1 MVKRLN
7 NNQLLL
13 DNFGD
18 INNIISIN
26 NIPYENI
33 NKNKIVKL
41 DIVKYICDKP
51 NCNKINEKQ
60 LRTIFRCGAFCNKCN
75 VKTRKNWY
83 SILCDLF
90 SNINRIISINNEPFQ
105 NINKNHIKN
114 GDKIEYYCEN
124 EFCNEIEIKNIETI
138 EKFGIKCKK
147 CSVGGKKNYNKILPE
162 IFTDISNIIT
172 INSVEFKN
180 IKINEITIKDIFKYK
195 CSNINCEE
203 TNVKSLEQVIKCGS
217 LCKKCTKINSA
228 EKHKSRKDWHKI
240 ILDVCENI
248 NNIISIN
255 NVKYSDVIKNKI
267 SIYQKIKFKCK
278 NLNCENLNEKTI
290 REFTKIGCFCK
301 ECTKINSIKKT
312 LETREKK

>member
-114 GDKIEYYCEN
+114 TDKIEYYCEN

-147 CSVGGKKNYNKILPE
+147 CSSCKKNYNKILPE

-203 TNVKSLEQVIKCGS
+203 TNVKSLEQVIKSGS

-228 EKHKSRKDWHKI
+228 EKRKSRKDWHKI
-240 ILDVCENI
+240 ILDICENI